1 MAATSS
7 TMVPLGATAPDF
19 SLTDPTTN
27 ETLTWADC
35 AGEQGTLV
43 MFICNH
49 CPYVKL
55 IADELA
61 RLGEEYIPRGI
72 GMVAISSNDAASYPA
87 DSPEKM
93 VEEAEK
99 HGYPF
104 PYLYDE
110 SQTVARA
117 FDAVC
122 TPDLFLYDSNRLL
135 VYRGQFDDARP
146 GADRPVTGK
155 DMRQA
160 LDALLEGETI
170 DPDQTPSIGCNIK
183 WKS

>member
-1 MAATSS
+1 
-7 TMVPLGATAPDF
+7 MVPLGTKAPDF
-19 SLTDPTTN
+19 SLIDPGST
-27 ETLTWADC
+27 EILTWNDC
-35 AGEQGTLV
+35 EGDRGTLV

-49 CPYVKL
+49 CPYVKF
-55 IADELA
+55 IAGELA

-72 GMVAISSNDAASYPA
+72 GMVAINSNDATSYPA

-110 SQTVARA
+110 IQSVAQA
-117 FDAVC
+117 YGAAC
-122 TPDLFLYDSNRLL
+122 TPDFFLFDSDRLL
-135 VYRGQFDDARP
+135 VYRGQLDDARP
-146 GADRPVTGK
+146 GGVRPVTGI
-155 DMRQA
+155 DMRRA
-160 LDALLEGETI
+160 FDALIKSEMI
-170 DPDQTPSIGCNIK
+170 DPEQRPSIGCNIK

>member
-1 MAATSS
+1 MAATPS
-7 TMVPLGATAPDF
+7 TMVPLGTIAPDF
-19 SLTDPTTN
+19 SLPDPATN
-27 ETLTWADC
+27 TTLTWADC
-35 AGEQGTLV
+35 AGERGTLV
-43 MFICNH
+43 MFLCNH

-72 GMVAISSNDAASYPA
+72 GMVAVNANDATSYPA

-93 VEEAEK
+93 VEEAELR
-99 HGYPF
+99 GYPF

-117 FDAVC
+117 YDAVC
-122 TPDLFLYDSNRLL
+122 TPDFFLYDSNRSL

-146 GADRPVTGK
+146 GAERPVTGK
-155 DMRQA
+155 DIRNA
-160 LDALLEGETI
+160 LDALLDGEPI